1 MAMMA
6 KMRSLAPAFIIG
18 VGVIFVLFMVVSDSN
33 IMEVFGVRTNNV
45 GSINGENITYKEFM
59 KAIDTERE
67 NIKQQKGKDVPD
79 DDSFQF
85 RDQVWDALVTQ
96 TLLAQQVKKYGI
108 SVSDQEIRNI
118 LLGPNPPEALKRNFI
133 DSTGKFNR
141 NAYISALYNTQNSQ
155 ALLQFEE
162 YIRQTQLNQKL
173 QSMLLASLTVS
184 DAEVKR
190 KFIDQTTKMN
200 DQYALVSLTEFP
212 DSLIKISE
220 DDLNNYYNS
229 HLDQYGIKAQRKV
242 RYVLFPFIPSADDS
256 QNVKLTL
263 ESILNET
270 KTEDT
275 TSFKTLVKTY
285 SSVPYSKDTLSISSF
300 TTDAADQ
307 LLKAKPGTII
317 GPVQSRQG
325 YDLIHLVGTVP
336 SKEPVVRASHILINQ
351 YGDDAKNLAEAM
363 KIYDQIQ
370 KGASFSEM
378 AKKYSKDPGSAIR
391 GGDLGWFGKG
401 QMVPDFE
408 KAAFGGKVGVV
419 QKPIKTNYGYHI
431 IKVTGRSDKK
441 YIVEQI
447 VNPIKT
453 STTTEDQ
460 LLSNAKDFN
469 YIANKDAFIKEAKL
483 MKYNLKETPAFTK
496 DAYYIPGIG
505 VSKNLISFAFDNDLN
520 SISDPIRTT
529 GGYVVAQVSDVI
541 HEGVKPF
548 EEVKN
553 SVKPLVIKQKK
564 YELAL
569 EKAKNIKSKVGE
581 DLTKAV
587 TLDPKVIVSQT
598 GQFSATGS
606 IPGIGMDYNFIAH
619 SLKLPLNKVSNP
631 VKGERGYFLI
641 KVLSRTPFD
650 AKKFAIQKNAI
661 MNNLLEQ
668 KKSAFFSEW
677 LANLKKNADIVDH
690 RSQFFGQ

>member
-408 KAAFGGKVGVV
+408 KAAFSGKVGVV

-483 MKYNLKETPAFTK
+483 MKYNLRETPAFTK

>member
-220 DDLNNYYNS
+220 DDLKNYYNS
-229 HLDQYGIKAQRKV
+229 HLDQYGIKAQRKI

-408 KAAFGGKVGVV
+408 KAAFSGKVGVV

-483 MKYNLKETPAFTK
+483 MKYNLRETPAFTK